1 MKSEA
6 APETEIETLRKEWN
20 RLSNL
25 WMSCMDSNLDL
36 AIVLSAKLDLIEDQI
51 ERRLQTERH
60 FEVASRPV

>member
-6 APETEIETLRKEWN
+6 APETEIETLRKEWS

-25 WMSCMDSNLDL
+25 WMACMDSNLDL
-36 AIVLSAKLDLIEDQI
+36 AIVLSAKLDLIENQI